1 MQLDNLIDNT
11 IDNLKNV
18 INTSNVIGTPIKVD
32 GKTIVPVSK
41 VTFGFVTG
49 GAEYS
54 AGEQNESDELPYASG
69 SGGGVNIVPI
79 GFLMCEND
87 DYKFIKVSKNEGED
101 KWTELIEATMRVLK
115 DKKKR

>member
-18 INTSNVIGTPIKVD
+18 INNSNVIGKPIEIN

-54 AGEQNESDELPYASG
+54 EDKRNNEELPYASG

-79 GFLMCEND
+79 GFLMCERD
-87 DYKFIKVSKNEGED
+87 DYKFIKVSKSDGED
-101 KWTELIEATMRVLK
+101 KWAELIEASIRVVK

>member
-1 MQLDNLIDNT
+1 MHLDNLIDNT

-18 INTSNVIGTPIKVD
+18 INTSNVIGKPID
-32 GKTIVPVSK
+32 INGKTIVPVSK

-54 AGEQNESDELPYASG
+54 TSQDKDSELPYASG

-79 GFLMCEND
+79 GFLMCEDD
-87 DYKFIKVSKNEGED
+87 DYKFIKVSKNDGED
-101 KWTELIEATMRVLK
+101 KWTELIEASIRMVK
-115 DKKKR
+115 EKKKK